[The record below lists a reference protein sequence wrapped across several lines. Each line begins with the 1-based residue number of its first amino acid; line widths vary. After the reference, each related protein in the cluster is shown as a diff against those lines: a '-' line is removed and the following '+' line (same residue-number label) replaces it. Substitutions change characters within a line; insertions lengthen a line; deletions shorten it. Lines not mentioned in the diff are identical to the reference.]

1 MNTSTGDAMRKYR
14 VARGALAVAGA
25 IALVVG
31 TTGTASA
38 ADTTLRLNRGGHT
51 IGTMTHLDPD
61 PDTFRVCDTRADGH
75 GVTGKLYLYVG
86 GWQLKETKG
95 DGGDANCNSFDY
107 NVVPYAAKY
116 LMKLCRNGAGNV
128 CVQKEFT
135 ED

>member
-1 MNTSTGDAMRKYR
+1 MRKYR

-25 IALVVG
+25 ITLVVAA
-31 TTGTASA
+31 TGSASA
-38 ADTTLRLNRGGHT
+38 ADTTLPLKRGGKT

-75 GVTGKLYLYVG
+75 GVTGKLYLYMA

-95 DGGDANCNSFDY
+95 DGGDAGCGSFDY

-116 LMKLCRNGAGNV
+116 LMKLCSNGPGGA

>member
-1 MNTSTGDAMRKYR
+1 MRKYL
-14 VARGALAVAGA
+14 VARSALAVAGA
-25 IALVVG
+25 VALVVSA
-31 TTGTASA
+31 TGTASA
-38 ADTTLRLNRGGHT
+38 ADTTLRLNRSGHT

-75 GVTGKLYLYVG
+75 GVTGKLYMYVA

-95 DGGDANCNSFDY
+95 DGGDSGCGYFDY

-116 LMKLCRNGAGNV
+116 LMKLCWNGPGEV

>member
-1 MNTSTGDAMRKYR
+1 MRKYR

-25 IALVVG
+25 VTLVVAA
-31 TTGTASA
+31 TGSASA
-38 ADTTLRLNRGGHT
+38 ADTTLRLKRGGHT

-75 GVTGKLYLYVG
+75 GVTGKLYMYMA

-95 DGGDANCNSFDY
+95 DGGDAGCGSFDY

-116 LMKLCRNGAGNV
+116 LMKLCWNGPGGA